1 MSNLEQTEIQLK
13 IAQIIER
20 SRHQEEMFLVDSK
33 AAASNIIQFLYSKNL
48 LEGFHNED
56 FLKVEN

>member
-1 MSNLEQTEIQLK
+1 MSNLEQYEIQTK

-33 AAASNIIQFLYSKNL
+33 SAANDIIQFLQTRNL
-48 LEGFHNED
+48 IEGFH
-56 FLKVEN
+56 LENIHVREN